1 MAASI
6 GLETAGHGEEA
17 PGIGAGIRESIRAVE
32 VGIGERSLRRGEAQ
46 MAAAP
51 ASADR
56 YENDDGGNKEWK
68 TFACPHDFYLARIER
83 IMASKCVPESWRTAP
98 GIEGVTPK
106 EPASCVKQA
115 AGPLLR
121 CLLIEDFCV
130 FGLCRQM

>member
-17 PGIGAGIRESIRAVE
+17 PGIGAGVRESIRAVE

-83 IMASKCVPESWRTAP
+83 IMASKCVPEIVAYSPWNRRCNTERAC
-98 GIEGVTPK
+98 ELRK
-106 EPASCVKQA
+106 
-115 AGPLLR
+115 AGGRPLT
-121 CLLIEDFCV
+121 
-130 FGLCRQM
+130 